1 MTTKPS
7 RDEKLWT
14 RYARAALPHVTRDIF
29 LSYPQTNPVYI
40 RSTANET
47 AKVVRAADAMLAAH
61 KRRWPDPEPTE
72 QGEGED

>member
-1 MTTKPS
+1 M
-7 RDEKLWT
+7 
-14 RYARAALPHVTRDIF
+14 TRDIF